1 MLHRKARAAAPDR
14 GDDFRQDGIRRP
26 CARGKA
32 SEVVGAETLQKFVE
46 AGTVVEVAQ
55 VAELVQQH
63 IVAEGFGQADKVQVQ
78 VYVPPCGAAA
88 PVGGIVLDAY
98 AAVGKAVT
106 GGKA

>member
-46 AGTVVEVAQ
+46 AGTVVTRDIPDNVVAY
-55 VAELVQQH
+55 
-63 IVAEGFGQADKVQVQ
+63 GN
-78 VYVPPCGAAA
+78 PCR
-88 PVGGIVLDAY
+88 VVRLNER
-98 AAVGKAVT
+98 
-106 GGKA
+106 